1 MNGATVCCRPDREAN
16 AKDNQ
21 NARTD
26 LCTLNQHT
34 LTRLSPHSMGG
45 ENRARGSLSD
55 LGAAFRLSRRRD
67 DGALFVL
74 ADQALRDKV
83 FRDVRDSGNVLP
95 VILPS
100 ATRSRAVT
108 GDELVATASVSID
121 NSALRGIRTKVRRV
135 GNSIF
140 VRIGRE

>member
-1 MNGATVCCRPDREAN
+1 
-16 AKDNQ
+16 
-21 NARTD
+21 
-26 LCTLNQHT
+26 
-34 LTRLSPHSMGG
+34 MGG

-108 GDELVATASVSID
+108 GDELVDTASVSID